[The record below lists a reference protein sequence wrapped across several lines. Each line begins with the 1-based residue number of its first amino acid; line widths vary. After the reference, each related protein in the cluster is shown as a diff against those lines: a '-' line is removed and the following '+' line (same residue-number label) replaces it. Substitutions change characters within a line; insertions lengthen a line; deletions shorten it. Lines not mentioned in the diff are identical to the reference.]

1 MFSREDWPFLLHHR
15 LHALFLQAVSNSL
28 GRERLVGKV
37 LKRFGHLDS
46 IISLSSANKSN
57 GMMNVGVRKLGRTTT
72 RGFVKVGAMSVAY
85 SGYGRLGYTSERRD
99 VIARMTRIK
108 EMKDVGSLR
117 CRESFHDDDGV
128 VQVVVDDCLAL
139 LIVT

>member
-57 GMMNVGVRKLGRTTT
+57 GMTNVGVRKLGRTTT

-85 SGYGRLGYTSERRD
+85 SGYGRLGYTSRE
-99 VIARMTRIK
+99 
-108 EMKDVGSLR
+108 EMS
-117 CRESFHDDDGV
+117 
-128 VQVVVDDCLAL
+128 
-139 LIVT
+139 